1 MSFTQKNYL
10 INLSI
15 KSKTMNPNCKKCMDS
30 TSGNCIE
37 HTEKDMIEEA
47 IDEQIKD
54 NIDEMRKLAII
65 LWALFI
71 SSWLLVMLLITGLV
85 GFVMWIIKIISIL
98 WVY

>member
-1 MSFTQKNYL
+1 
-10 INLSI
+10 
-15 KSKTMNPNCKKCMDS
+15 MDS